1 MKIFVE
7 AFKKTKISE
16 EEETLEMVLQ
26 QEFNTIEEAIEYGNS
41 IKDQY
46 DYVRIHLCKHDEQQ
60 PCEIR
65 DI

>member
-1 MKIFVE
+1 MRIFVE

-26 QEFNTIEEAIEYGNS
+26 QEFNTIDEAIEYGKS

-46 DYVRIHLCKHDEQQ
+46 DYVRIHLCRNDEQQ
-60 PCEIR
+60 SCEIR
-65 DI
+65 DV